1 MVYSSADLGTIL
13 ANDLTGAWGSE
24 KYEMMLCQCMSSRG
38 IWSMMSRSRARA
50 KEKTL
55 RCAKGGISFTNSG
68 TQCTST
74 TKHAASDELTE
85 CALFC
90 LCWWFLA
97 VFGVY
102 DLHWIS
108 IGAVMPRK
116 SKRNMDAPLLSSLV
130 WIQSPGQDAKRKR
143 REWISQAINA
153 PVPKLSDTPSS
164 TAAHKVCVFQKPTKS
179 AETFPNTSV
188 PSGA

>member
-13 ANDLTGAWGSE
+13 ANDLTGAWPARGSE
-24 KYEMMLCQCMSSRG
+24 KYEMMLCQCMSSLG

-74 TKHAASDELTE
+74 TKHAASDEPTE

-97 VFGVY
+97 VFGGY

-116 SKRNMDAPLLSSLV
+116 SKSFCQALYEFSLL
-130 WIQSPGQDAKRKR
+130 GKNDAKKKR
-143 REWISQAINA
+143 REWISQAINP
-153 PVPKLSDTPSS
+153 PVPKLSDTPIS